1 MQDTY
6 KIEIWSG
13 RNKTAEFT
21 STSFKAIRKWFEE
34 NYIYSYIRGYC
45 AIYLSKNN
53 KEINWKKLLT
63 K

>member
-1 MQDTY
+1 MENIY
-6 KIEIWSG
+6 KIEIWSD
-13 RNKTAEFT
+13 KKIAEFT
-21 STSFKAIRKWFEE
+21 STSFKAIRKWFNE
-34 NYIYSYIRGYC
+34 NYRYSYVRGYC